1 MRRFKRRELLRIASR
16 DLLGFATVEETAE
29 ELAGLAE
36 ACVEATLRDL
46 APTVPF
52 AVIGVGRLGGRE
64 LSYASD
70 IDVLFVYDGSGPED
84 FDVAEKTATRIISG
98 IGATTAEGQT
108 FRIDANLRP
117 EGKQG
122 PLARSLDGYRQYY
135 DNWALTWEFQSL
147 LKARPAAGDH
157 ELADRFC
164 SMAEPYVFLDPFPE
178 ESIREVRR
186 MKARVEAWENGAW
199 VRDAAAAYEAKR
211 RERAAA

>member
-1 MRRFKRRELLRIASR
+1 MTSS
-16 DLLGFATVEETAE
+16 GSPPVEDIAE
-29 ELAGLAE
+29 ELANLAE

-46 APTVPF
+46 APSVPF

-70 IDVLFVYDGSGPED
+70 IDVLFVYDGSGPAD

-117 EGKQG
+117 EGKKG

-135 DNWALTWEFQSL
+135 DKWALTWEFQSL
-147 LKARPAAGDH
+147 LKARPVAGDLGVA
-157 ELADRFC
+157 ERFC
-164 SMAEPYVFLDPFPE
+164 EMVEPYVFRDPFPRGLDPGGPPDE
-178 ESIREVRR
+178 GPDGAGADPTGGGPAVPP
-186 MKARVEAWENGAW
+186 EAGP
-199 VRDAAAAYEAKR
+199 
-211 RERAAA
+211 RAHCRTWSGRCSSSS